1 MLDDIA
7 RELDPKVRGW
17 LAYYGQYRR
26 SALYPIARYI
36 NQTL

>member
-1 MLDDIA
+1 MDDIA